1 MKSLKS
7 SLIRLYL
14 QFKKLRKRTRVV
26 GIRFVKFRKRFFKIL
41 KGQLI
46 TILAILYFAVH
57 FFLRTF
63 KSRVTQQQS
72 PCKLAIIVPNDFSLV
87 TPNFNGGTKDI
98 QSMLEQMCDL
108 GISYEVFSVP
118 RKTTH
123 ALYSLLQHPS
133 KFFSSSHTLLSIPG
147 SSGLLVPYLKIL
159 GFSHITF
166 RSHNAELLHRLEW
179 IRSSK
184 SIREIL
190 KSMKKLFFGF
200 LSDFLVSIFATNI
213 LSVSQ
218 KEIDIYWSFLFPWSK
233 GKVRFFPGA
242 SPSHIREGYLSKQK
256 ENRVRAYATIVG
268 GFEAGTVISKADR
281 NFVKHGP
288 KIKNYFNSMNLLL
301 VSVGNK
307 INFDFCDFN
316 YGYVHDY
323 LEVLVNSEI
332 VIVPSSVGWGFKTKI
347 ADAVTL
353 HQSVVVTETLYNRLG
368 TWSQM
373 VSPLRDWADISSLKL
388 RFISAKDYQ
397 DFLEEISHLRRNIL
411 LELFMT

>member
-14 QFKKLRKRTRVV
+14 QFKKLSKRTRVV
-26 GIRFVKFRKRFFKIL
+26 GIRFVMFRKRFFKIL

-46 TILAILYFAVH
+46 TILAILHFAVH

-72 PCKLAIIVPNDFSLV
+72 PCKLAIIVPKDFSLV

-108 GISYEVFSVP
+108 GIVFEVFPVP

-123 ALYSLLQHPS
+123 ALHSIFRQRS
-133 KFFSSSHTLLSIPG
+133 KFSSSSRILLSIPG
-147 SSGLLVPYLKIL
+147 SSGLLFLYLKIL
-159 GFSHITF
+159 GFSHLTF

-184 SIREIL
+184 SIGEIL
-190 KSMKKLFFGF
+190 KSIKKMFFGF
-200 LSDFLVSIFATNI
+200 LSDFLVSIFASNI

-218 KEIDIYWSFLFPWSK
+218 KEIDIYWSFLFPWST

-242 SPSHIREGYLSKQK
+242 SPSHIRGGYLSKQK
-256 ENRVRAYATIVG
+256 NNRERAYATIVG
-268 GFEAGTVISKADR
+268 GFEEGTLISKADQT
-281 NFVKHGP
+281 FIEHGP

-307 INFDFCDFN
+307 INFDFCDLN

-323 LEVLVNSEI
+323 VEILVNSEI
-332 VIVPSSVGWGFKTKI
+332 VIVPSSAGWGFKTKI

-353 HQSVVVTETLYNRLG
+353 HQSVVVSDTLYNRLG
-368 TWSQM
+368 IWSQM
-373 VSPLRDWADISSLKL
+373 VSPVKDWADISSLKL
-388 RFISAKDYQ
+388 RVFSAKDYQ
-397 DFLEEISHLRRNIL
+397 VFLEEISHLRRNIL
-411 LELFMT
+411 LELFME